1 MNDNFFVC
9 LYRFTATLHAN
20 YLLAGVAYGGLFSLE
35 PDTGKDEEKEAK
47 PTGRLFSGV
56 GSDALAAAYSRV
68 KTNFQDRISSLRTRR
83 QEYVGG
89 KVKALDDDIKE
100 MEARLEGLNPAT
112 RTGRFGLRSLK
123 GVLSR
128 LEHRLESRL
137 GAKAAKPAELERE
150 ELSSVKPKVPSK
162 KTEDSIEVE
171 DV

>member
-1 MNDNFFVC
+1 M
-9 LYRFTATLHAN
+9 HAN

-35 PDTGKDEEKEAK
+35 PDTGKDEEKEVK

-137 GAKAAKPAELERE
+137 GGAGGDKAKAAKPAELERE
-150 ELSSVKPKVPSK
+150 ELSSVKPKVLSK
-162 KTEDSIEVE
+162 KTDDSIEVE